1 MAGRVIDMRVSS
13 LPEVHGEK
21 IVMRILDR
29 SSLVVDLKDIGF
41 SDKTADTFKK
51 LLHMPNGI
59 ILLTGPTGSGKTT
72 TLYSAL
78 NILKSRERNIQTV
91 EDPVEYEIEGIN
103 QMQIRP
109 NVGLDFAMALRS
121 ILRQDPDVIL
131 IGEIRDL
138 ETARIATRAA
148 MTGHMVLSSLHTND
162 APGAFSRLRDIGVE
176 SYLIGASVRAVISQ
190 RLVRRIC
197 TECKTEMEDS
207 SEAKQILQ
215 PYCPDVDS
223 WTFYHGAGCERCDG
237 RGYKGRTAIIEFL
250 EVTESIS
257 DLVQRECNDREIRD
271 EAIRG
276 GMSPLL
282 QSGFQRIKDGV
293 TTLDEVLSVCTLTE
307 L

>member
-1 MAGRVIDMRVSS
+1 
-13 LPEVHGEK
+13 
-21 IVMRILDR
+21 
-29 SSLVVDLKDIGF
+29 
-41 SDKTADTFKK
+41 
-51 LLHMPNGI
+51 
-59 ILLTGPTGSGKTT
+59 
-72 TLYSAL
+72 
-78 NILKSRERNIQTV
+78 
-91 EDPVEYEIEGIN
+91 
-103 QMQIRP
+103 MQIRP

-197 TECKTEMEDS
+197 SECKHEMDDP
-207 SEAKQILQ
+207 SEVKQTLA

-223 WTFYHGAGCERCDG
+223 WTFYHGTGCDRCDG

-257 DLVQRECNDREIRD
+257 ELVQSEHSDREIRD
-271 EAIRG
+271 EAIRN
-276 GMSPLL
+276 GMSTLL

-293 TTLDEVLSVCTLTE
+293 TTLDEVLSVCTLAE
-307 L
+307 I